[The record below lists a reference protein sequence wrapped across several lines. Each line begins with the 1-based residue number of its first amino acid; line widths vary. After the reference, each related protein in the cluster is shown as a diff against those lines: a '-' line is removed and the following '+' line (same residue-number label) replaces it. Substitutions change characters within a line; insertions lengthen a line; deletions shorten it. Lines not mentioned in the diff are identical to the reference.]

1 MIEKA
6 TDLHALVAQLSG
18 AAAADSQEE
27 AFARLG
33 ALEEIKAVC
42 AAAQAR
48 ETAQIDQLRQTD
60 EMQRGVPKS
69 RQGRGLSSEIGLAR
83 KASPTRGAQ
92 YLGFA
97 RALVHEMP
105 HTRGALESGLLTEW
119 RATILVRETAYL
131 TRETR
136 TEIDRLMCADP
147 QTLVGV
153 SDREL
158 EASVKKRAYELDPA
172 AVVGRI
178 GKAQKD
184 RRVSVRPAP
193 DVMTKL
199 SALLPMAQG
208 ISVYASLKTHADS
221 VVGGDERTHSQIM
234 ADTLVERVTGQAKA
248 AAVPIAVNVVMSER
262 TLLGDNNEAAEV
274 DGYGPVPAHVARR
287 LISEGFEADG
297 DVATSI
303 RRLYARPSDGS
314 LVSMD
319 AKSRCFPKALAH
331 FIKMRDRICRVDYC
345 GAAIEEID
353 HALPHRLGGATD
365 AENGD
370 GLCRAHNR
378 AKEADGW
385 SFTVHQSDGG
395 HVIDIVTPSG
405 QGHASS
411 AAAAVGFRFAHDS
424 LVDARLRAAINAA

>member
-6 TDLHALVAQLSG
+6 RDLHDLATELAG
-18 AAAADSQEE
+18 AAAACSQEE
-27 AFARLG
+27 AFARLEG
-33 ALEEIKAVC
+33 LEEIKAAC

-48 ETAQIDQLRQTD
+48 ETAQIDQLRLDD
-60 EMQRGVPKS
+60 EVARGVPE
-69 RQGRGLSSEIGLAR
+69 RRRGRGLSSEIGLAR

-105 HTRGALESGLLTEW
+105 HTRAALETGVLTEW

-136 TEIDRLMCADP
+136 TEIDRLVCADP
-147 QTLVGV
+147 TSLVGV
-153 SDREL
+153 SDKQL
-158 EASVKKRAYELDPA
+158 EATVKKRAYELDPE

-193 DVMTKL
+193 DVMAKL
-199 SALLPMAQG
+199 SALLPLAQG
-208 ISVYASLKTHADS
+208 ISVYAALKTYADS
-221 VVGGDERTHSQIM
+221 VVGGDDRTRSQIM
-234 ADTLVERVTGQAKA
+234 ADTLVERVTGQSKA

-262 TLLGDNNEAAEV
+262 TLLGDSNEAAEV
-274 DGYGPVPAHVARR
+274 EGYGPVPAHVARR
-287 LISEGFEADG
+287 LITDGFAADSE
-297 DVATSI
+297 VATSI
-303 RRLYARPSDGS
+303 RRLYMRPTDGS

-365 AENGD
+365 AENGN
-370 GLCRAHNR
+370 GLCRAHNH

-385 SFTVHQSDGG
+385 TFTVHQSDGG
-395 HVIDIVTPSG
+395 HVIDIVTPFG
-405 QGHASS
+405 RGHAST
-411 AAAAVGFRFAHDS
+411 AATAVGFRFVHDS
-424 LVDARLRAAINAA
+424 LVDARLRAALNAA